1 MEIIKDYKKN
11 THRYL
16 SRKGITSKTWKRKN
30 RVILDFL
37 FFAKKT
43 KKIRKMN
50 ELNEKIKREYLLKV
64 KDEKKLADKTLK
76 DYKYILSNFFERA
89 NILK

>member
-16 SRKGITSKTWKRKN
+16 RRKGITNKTWKRKN

-37 FFAKKT
+37 FFCKKE
-43 KKIRKMN
+43 KKIKKMN
-50 ELNEKIKREYLLKV
+50 ELNKKVKNEYLEKV
-64 KDEKKLADKTLK
+64 KEEKKLADKTLK
-76 DYKYILSNFFERA
+76 DYNYILSNFFERA